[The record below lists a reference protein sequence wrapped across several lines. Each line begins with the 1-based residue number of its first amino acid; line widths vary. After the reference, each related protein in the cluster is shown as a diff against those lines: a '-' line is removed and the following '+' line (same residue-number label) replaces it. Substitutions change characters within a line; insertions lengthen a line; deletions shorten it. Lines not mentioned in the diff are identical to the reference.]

1 MSTFGAKLHFGSA
14 EMEYQTLKIG
24 GKASDF

>member
-1 MSTFGAKLHFGSA
+1 MGTSGAKLHFGYA